1 VTLREWLRQRAPT
14 APPDLL
20 ARVHETLGSRCDIDA
35 AQASAVCVEAAD
47 ELLRELLTRP
57 STGRETALDL
67 LTVDALATY
76 AFEAASDNP
85 ESLSERAEV
94 AMARFAA
101 AARP

>member
-1 VTLREWLRQRAPT
+1 VTVREWLRHRTPT
-14 APPDLL
+14 APADLL
-20 ARVHETLGSRCDIDA
+20 ARVHEALGSRCDTDA
-35 AQASAVCVEAAD
+35 AQASTVCVDAAD
-47 ELLRELLTRP
+47 ELLCELLRRP

-85 ESLSERAEV
+85 NSLPERAEA

-101 AARP
+101 AARQ

>member
-1 VTLREWLRQRAPT
+1 MTVREWLRQRTPT

-20 ARVHETLGSRCDIDA
+20 ARVHETLGSRCDTDA
-35 AQASAVCVEAAD
+35 AHASAVCVDAAD
-47 ELLRELLTRP
+47 ELLREVLTRP

-85 ESLSERAEV
+85 ESLHERAEA

-101 AARP
+101 VARQ